1 MVGHVRVLH
10 TFLPP
15 APGSLHFLPFAMRP
29 RASSVPRRR
38 SLPTWDSTKSDLSIH
53 RATRPDIERR
63 KAKTRSHNANQARA
77 ELDERQ
83 QRMAVGDF
91 SQVYEA
97 LEATTPSDRNRPL
110 DYDSPR
116 TAERPKH
123 SDASMHV
130 ESVHAQ
136 LDALGQPVEL
146 FASELFAAEGA
157 GPLPPPNLAGRACGA
172 SGDPVVDLDREIE
185 LFKLRAGA
193 RLQGV
198 AIAPPAAAAH
208 ASVATPP
215 AKPLPEAPPATA
227 APHRSVESMAPSPSP
242 TPTPQPVAD
251 TAASRA
257 PDALGLSRM
266 MRQCGWLEGEMS
278 EYEASRD
285 ASVHGDDK
293 GEATTIAELCA
304 PPPPASSALVFGGGQ
319 GGGQNVRPAPPATKP
334 RKATAAAPSTG
345 ASGRGAS
352 YGACNERL
360 VEMVGRLMG
369 HLKRAQAELVEQ
381 VRASARTNPNS
392 TPSH

>member
-1 MVGHVRVLH
+1 
-10 TFLPP
+10 
-15 APGSLHFLPFAMRP
+15 MRP
-29 RASSVPRRR
+29 ARASSVPRRR
-38 SLPTWDSTKSDLSIH
+38 ALPTWDSSKSDLSVH
-53 RATRPDIERR
+53 RATRPEIERR
-63 KAKTRSHNANQARA
+63 KSKTRSHNANQARA

-83 QRMAVGDF
+83 QRMSVGDF

-110 DYDSPR
+110 DYESPR

-136 LDALGQPVEL
+136 LDTFGQPVEL

-157 GPLPPPNLAGRACGA
+157 APLPPPNLAGRACDE

-198 AIAPPAAAAH
+198 ATAPPVAAAH
-208 ASVATPP
+208 AFIATPP
-215 AKPLPEAPPATA
+215 AKLLPEAPPAA
-227 APHRSVESMAPSPSP
+227 VAPRRPVESMAPSPSP
-242 TPTPQPVAD
+242 MPTPQPVAD
-251 TAASRA
+251 TASRA

-266 MRQCGWLEGEMS
+266 MQQCGWLEGEMS

-293 GEATTIAELCA
+293 GDATTIAELRA
-304 PPPPASSALVFGGGQ
+304 PPPPASSEVVFGGGQ
-319 GGGQNVRPAPPATKP
+319 GRGQAARPAPPATKP

-381 VRASARTNPNS
+381 ARLRP
-392 TPSH
+392 H

>member
-1 MVGHVRVLH
+1 MRS
-10 TFLPP
+10 
-15 APGSLHFLPFAMRP
+15 ARASSMRP
-29 RASSVPRRR
+29 ARASSVPPRRR
-38 SLPTWDSTKSDLSIH
+38 ALPTWDSSKSDLSVH
-53 RATRPDIERR
+53 RATRPEIERR
-63 KAKTRSHNANQARA
+63 KSKTRSHNANQARA

-83 QRMAVGDF
+83 QRMSVGDF

-110 DYDSPR
+110 DYESPR

-136 LDALGQPVEL
+136 LDAFGQPVEL

-157 GPLPPPNLAGRACGA
+157 APLPPPNLAGRACDE

-198 AIAPPAAAAH
+198 ATAPPVAAAH
-208 ASVATPP
+208 AFIATPP
-215 AKPLPEAPPATA
+215 AKLLPEAPPAA
-227 APHRSVESMAPSPSP
+227 VAPRRPVESMAPSPSP
-242 TPTPQPVAD
+242 TPAPQPVAD
-251 TAASRA
+251 TASRA

-266 MRQCGWLEGEMS
+266 MQQCGWLEGEMS

-285 ASVHGDDK
+285 ASVHGDEK
-293 GEATTIAELCA
+293 GDATTIAELRA
-304 PPPPASSALVFGGGQ
+304 PPPPASSEVVFGGRQ
-319 GGGQNVRPAPPATKP
+319 GGGQAVRPAPPATKP

-381 VRASARTNPNS
+381 ARLRP
-392 TPSH
+392 H